1 MLFRGGGASKPA
13 VVRNVNEQLRPAC
26 CKPAHFTGKDRL
38 VTDKDAESIST
49 WKLPHDILVPFVEAA
64 YIAGHAGHYMMDQ
77 GKRLGFAGGNE
88 MNFVID
94 ENGLALPVKKQRTV
108 VRHKMA
114 VRRRVRWVHRRF
126 PFDGSCEEWVAET
139 DGQCRGNLC
148 ELQILKGERRGRFR
162 PHQKVWHFRG
172 RGKADSCD
180 FVEIRRVCLEPI
192 RGVRFHFREI
202 ELHSAREMTSRW
214 LRHQTRSSQRD
225 AQQNYRHDRCIDEP
239 RANRKSVR
247 RARPCEECIETGDE
261 ERDPIDSRD
270 GRELN
275 EAQIRGGRIAKQV
288 PGKTNFGE
296 MRAHNFERHPEEER
310 TYAG

>member
-64 YIAGHAGHYMMDQ
+64 YIAGHAGDYMMDQ
-77 GKRLGFAGGNE
+77 GKRLVFAEGNE

-139 DGQCRGNLC
+139 DGQRRGYLC
-148 ELQILKGERRGRFR
+148 ELRVLERKWSGSFR
-162 PHQKVWHFRG
+162 PNKQ
-172 RGKADSCD
+172 
-180 FVEIRRVCLEPI
+180 
-192 RGVRFHFREI
+192 VRFFDGGSE
-202 ELHSAREMTSRW
+202 A
-214 LRHQTRSSQRD
+214 
-225 AQQNYRHDRCIDEP
+225 
-239 RANRKSVR
+239 
-247 RARPCEECIETGDE
+247 
-261 ERDPIDSRD
+261 DSRD
-270 GRELN
+270 PLEFRCVNTSPL
-275 EAQIRGGRIAKQV
+275 GRIRIHFRI
-288 PGKTNFGE
+288 TE
-296 MRAHNFERHPEEER
+296 
-310 TYAG
+310 